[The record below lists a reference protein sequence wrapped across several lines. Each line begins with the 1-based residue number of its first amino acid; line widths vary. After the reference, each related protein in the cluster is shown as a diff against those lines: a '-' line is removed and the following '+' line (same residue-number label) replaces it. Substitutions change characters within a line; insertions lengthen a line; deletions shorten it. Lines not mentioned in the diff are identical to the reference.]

1 MAYAEL
7 EKLKADLWQ
16 AQNQLQSVQQK
27 KRVYKS
33 QYQDVLSEKE
43 DMVRKIKSLK
53 ENNESRESKI
63 ELQR

>member
-1 MAYAEL
+1 VAYAEL

-27 KRVYKS
+27 KRAYKS
-33 QYQDVLSEKE
+33 KYQDVLSEKE

-53 ENNESRESKI
+53 ENNESQESKI
-63 ELQR
+63 DVQR